1 MFSLVK
7 KVVGK
12 VKEIA
17 KKVLHA
23 QKQIRDAPSVQ
34 FNGSSVSITI
44 ENMVIAFWI
53 SIHITLFIVAT
64 NTHTRYAVGA

>member
-23 QKQIRDAPSVQ
+23 LTEANKRRAERAVQWELRQYYNIEYGHSFLDKHPYYSVHRRD
-34 FNGSSVSITI
+34 
-44 ENMVIAFWI
+44 
-53 SIHITLFIVAT
+53 
-64 NTHTRYAVGA
+64 